1 MRFGWL
7 LPDASDQALSE
18 GWRRDGYRPRHGKP
32 PLTVRGAL
40 TAATVVARVRT
51 RYLGGTDEDGTQA
64 VLLGDAPR
72 GPRLNLPHSG

>member
-7 LPDASDQALSE
+7 LPDASYQALSD

-32 PLTVRGAL
+32 PLAVRGAS
-40 TAATVVARVRT
+40 TVATVAARVRT
-51 RYLGGTDEDGTQA
+51 RYLGVAEEDGPAT
-64 VLLGDAPR
+64 VLLGDSPR